1 MRCGTYVRAVLHREL
16 RAWHPGGDTL
26 FVDELDLG
34 GVVRVDTAAINSA
47 LCGYEIKSA
56 RDTLRRLPQQVE
68 VYSKVCD
75 HAALLVAENHREHAA
90 ELPSWWAVYVVTG
103 GPGVVELTPVAAG
116 GPNPGVDPLAT
127 AQLLWRDEALAEL
140 ADRGL
145 DRGVRSKRRCSSGS
159 ASPGTSRSVNTR
171 TWCASASSSVR
182 DGEGPGD
189 RTRGGVSLSP

>member
-1 MRCGTYVRAVLHREL
+1 MCCGAGDIDVRAVLHREL

-47 LCGYEIKSA
+47 LWGYEIKSA
-56 RDTLRRLPQQVE
+56 RDTLRRPPQQVE

-90 ELPSWWAVYVVTG
+90 ELLPSWWAMYVVTG
-103 GPGVVELTPVAAG
+103 GPEVLELTPVATG

-127 AQLLWRDEALAEL
+127 AQLLCGTRHSPSSPTVVSIGGFGRSGDAHLGAPRR
-140 ADRGL
+140 APRG
-145 DRGVRSKRRCSSGS
+145 R
-159 ASPGTSRSVNTR
+159 
-171 TWCASASSSVR
+171 
-182 DGEGPGD
+182 
-189 RTRGGVSLSP
+189 

>member
-1 MRCGTYVRAVLHREL
+1 MEPVKTTRRQIRSLAQPVGPRDATDPAETQLGPRPVPVTPRRAAGHPAGPVPGVCCGAVRDIRAVLHREL

-47 LCGYEIKSA
+47 LWGYEIKSA
-56 RDTLRRLPQQVE
+56 RDTLRRPPQQVE

-90 ELPSWWAVYVVTG
+90 ELLPSWWAMYVVTG
-103 GPGVVELTPVAAG
+103 GPEVLELTPVATG

-127 AQLLWRDEALAEL
+127 AQLL
-140 ADRGL
+140 
-145 DRGVRSKRRCSSGS
+145 
-159 ASPGTSRSVNTR
+159 
-171 TWCASASSSVR
+171 
-182 DGEGPGD
+182 
-189 RTRGGVSLSP
+189 